1 MTVPKH
7 TEVGPLSARMR
18 DLATVVLPLLAL
30 PVVLQ
35 PVLLV
40 LTRLRQDVEPLA
52 IAHELG
58 QALIQI
64 TPALLY
70 LWALLAVRRLFS
82 ELARQERPFQPALVE
97 GLRRIGWSL
106 AWGAGMDVV
115 GAPMLLRW
123 TDGEPGGSV
132 AHYLP
137 SAVALGVVGLALV
150 LLSRLL
156 QRAAALQDE
165 LDQII

>member
-1 MTVPKH
+1 
-7 TEVGPLSARMR
+7 MR

-35 PVLLV
+35 PVLLIA
-40 LTRLRQDVEPLA
+40 TRLREQVEPLV
-52 IAHELG
+52 IAHQLG
-58 QALIQI
+58 QAFIQI

-70 LWALLAVRRLFS
+70 LWALWAVRRLFS
-82 ELARQERPFQPALVE
+82 ELARQRRPFQPALVD
-97 GLRRIGWSL
+97 GLRRIGWNL

-123 TDGEPGGSV
+123 TDGESGGSV
-132 AHYLP
+132 AHYVP
-137 SAVALGVVGLALV
+137 AAVVLGVVGLALV
-150 LLSRLL
+150 ILSRLL